1 MSPVALPGRS
11 ADAFVALHECGTKQD
26 LVQCMMEV
34 LSTVVPEVGAAVCL
48 ADDLAGLRVQCS
60 TGAFGAAPGDDATPI
75 ASTTAADRRLPIR
88 FRTYSLGELLLDR
101 APGAAG
107 PILEAAVAHFGAAL
121 GNLTL
126 NEASRR
132 DNDDYFALL
141 QLDDEGLVLFQE
153 QDPEAALAG
162 LLNVAR
168 TNAVRSNAG
177 ALWVLREIG
186 DPSSG
191 LSLQQALGIPDS
203 MLQGLRCAD
212 PDAVWP
218 DALLGRAAHFATP
231 ESDGSLA
238 MIAAG
243 CVPPALRN
251 VVVVPLRCNGMDA
264 GLCVLFN
271 AEVDGLGEG
280 DVLRRLRRLGEVGA
294 VLLHR
299 LRLEALHAK
308 NRSRERELEIAE
320 TIQKRSLP
328 TVAPKVPGLSF
339 AWRSVAAENIGGD
352 YLDVF
357 STDGS
362 DVHAIVADASG
373 HGINSALLMS
383 SFRSNYR
390 AHAARRAL
398 PELVASLN
406 DEVVAEVGPTGM
418 FVTSV
423 FLRIDP
429 STRRMQICSA
439 GHTPVLILR
448 AASGT
453 VERVDSMGPPLGFM
467 AGTAFESHEATLGSG
482 DLVLLHT
489 DGVTEATDAD
499 LEMFGEEALVEE
511 MRRHHAA
518 TPDVCLG
525 AIHRRLAAFTGRTR
539 YDDDVSMVLIRAE

>member
-1 MSPVALPGRS
+1 MAGI
-11 ADAFVALHECGTKQD
+11 
-26 LVQCMMEV
+26 
-34 LSTVVPEVGAAVCL
+34 LSKAVPDVGAAVCL
-48 ADDLAGLRVQCS
+48 ADNITGLRVQVA
-60 TGAFGAAPGDDATPI
+60 TGGFDAMPGDDAAEI
-75 ASTTAADRRLPIR
+75 ASAMDAERRLPIR
-88 FRTYSLGELLLDR
+88 FRSYSLGELLLDR
-101 APGAAG
+101 APGSAG
-107 PILEAAVAHFGAAL
+107 PIFETAVAHFGAAL

-162 LLNVAR
+162 LLDVAR
-168 TNAVRSNAG
+168 TKAVRSNAG

-191 LSLQQALGIPDS
+191 LSLQQALGMPEA

-212 PDAVWP
+212 AGAAWP
-218 DALLGRAAHFATP
+218 DVLLGSPAHLATP
-231 ESDGSLA
+231 EQDGSLA

-243 CVPPALRN
+243 SVPPALRN

-271 AEVDGLGEG
+271 AEVDGLGDG

-299 LRLEALHAK
+299 LRLEAMHAK

-320 TIQKRSLP
+320 TIQKRLLP
-328 TVAPKVPGLSF
+328 TTAPKVPGLAF

-357 STDGS
+357 QTEGS
-362 DVHAIVADASG
+362 HVHAIVADASG

-398 PELVASLN
+398 PELVAALN

-423 FLRIDP
+423 FLRIDAA
-429 STRRMQICSA
+429 SRRVQICSA

-448 AASGT
+448 AATGT

-467 AGTAFESHEATLGSG
+467 AGTAFESADVSLGSG

-499 LEMFGEEALVEE
+499 REMFGEEALVEE
-511 MRRHHAA
+511 MRRHHGV
-518 TPDVCLG
+518 TPDICLG
-525 AIHRRLAAFTGRTR
+525 AIHLRLAAFTGKSR